1 MARITKLRM
10 LTCALLAGALV
21 ASCAAKPVLLDKGA
35 AVPPGVDLTGNWI
48 LQQPPGTEQEP
59 AGAGKLRI
67 RIPGDSPFRGSESER
82 PSRRSSGPSAQLF
95 VENGSALK
103 ITQTAHGLFISF
115 DRSVVEEF
123 TFGENRIVAIGP
135 VEAQRVSG
143 WEGES
148 FVVQTLDEQGY
159 VLTEVWRL
167 AENGSVL
174 VRDISIVRRDRQ
186 NSFSRQRFVRSQS

>member
-1 MARITKLRM
+1 MARITKLRT

-21 ASCAAKPVLLDKGA
+21 AGCAAKPVLLPKGPA
-35 AVPPGVDLTGNWI
+35 APSGVDLSGNWV
-48 LQQPPGTEQEP
+48 LQEP
-59 AGAGKLRI
+59 AGTKRDSAGASEPRI
-67 RIPGDSPFRGSESER
+67 RIPGDSPLRGSQPER
-82 PSRRSSGPSAQLF
+82 SSRRSSGPSAQLF
-95 VENGSALK
+95 TENGSALK
-103 ITQTAHGLFISF
+103 ITQTSHGLFISF

-148 FVVQTLDEQGY
+148 YVVQTLDEQGY

-167 AENGSVL
+167 AEDGSMLIRDVSM
-174 VRDISIVRRDRQ
+174 VRKDKQR
-186 NSFSRQRFVRSQS
+186 SFSRQRYSRSQS

>member
-1 MARITKLRM
+1 M

-35 AVPPGVDLTGNWI
+35 AVPPGVDLSGNWT
-48 LQQPPGTEQEP
+48 LQQRTGTAPDSAGPREQQI
-59 AGAGKLRI
+59 L
-67 RIPGDSPFRGSESER
+67 IPDESPLGRPRTER
-82 PSRRSSGPSAQLF
+82 PSRRSSGPSVQLF
-95 VENGSALK
+95 VENGTVLK
-103 ITQTAHGLFISF
+103 VTQTDHGLFISF
-115 DRSVVEEF
+115 DRSIVEEF
-123 TFGENRIVAIGP
+123 TFGENRVVAIGP